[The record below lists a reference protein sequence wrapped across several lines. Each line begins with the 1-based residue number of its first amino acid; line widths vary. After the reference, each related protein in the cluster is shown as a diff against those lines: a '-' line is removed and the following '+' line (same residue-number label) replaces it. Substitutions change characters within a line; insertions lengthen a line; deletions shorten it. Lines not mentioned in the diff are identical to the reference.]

1 MKTTH
6 IDILHLPTGKPLAN
20 TAHIADNYFSRLR
33 GLIGRPPMTTGEAMW
48 IIPCQQVHTH
58 FMKVPLD
65 IVFLDRGHT
74 VLHIEH
80 NMRPWKLSPW
90 IRQARSVLELPPG
103 STEAVKVGDRLQF
116 IHPQQPVRRV

>member
-1 MKTTH
+1 MKTSC
-6 IDILHLPTGKPLAN
+6 IDILHLSTGKLLAQN
-20 TAHIADNYFSRLR
+20 VHIADSYFSRLR

-74 VLHIEH
+74 VLHLERNI
-80 NMRPWKLSPW
+80 RPWKLSPW

-103 STEAVKVGDRLQF
+103 SAMAVNAGDRLQF
-116 IHPQQPVRRV
+116 THPQPPARRI